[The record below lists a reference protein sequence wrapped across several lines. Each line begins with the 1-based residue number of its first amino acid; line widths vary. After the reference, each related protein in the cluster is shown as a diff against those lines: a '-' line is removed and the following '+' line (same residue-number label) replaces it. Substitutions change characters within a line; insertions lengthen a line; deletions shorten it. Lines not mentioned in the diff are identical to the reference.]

1 MSTEYEYVVRD
12 DRTSSKSNCPD
23 TNNGTV
29 GGSKL
34 AWGGGTLYPPKNF
47 YCLGKFSMAV
57 LIQKLWLKLAK
68 GKTLFLLCK
77 H

>member
-34 AWGGGTLYPPKNF
+34 HGEGGPFIPKKTFIADVNLNHLQILYDSSYSKVV
-47 YCLGKFSMAV
+47 A
-57 LIQKLWLKLAK
+57 
-68 GKTLFLLCK
+68 
-77 H
+77 

>member
-34 AWGGGTLYPPKNF
+34 AWGGGTLYP
-47 YCLGKFSMAV
+47 
-57 LIQKLWLKLAK
+57 QKTFIIWVNLLAINPLQIVYGSSHSK
-68 GKTLFLLCK
+68 VVS
-77 H
+77 

>member
-34 AWGGGTLYPPKNF
+34 HGEGGTLYP
-47 YCLGKFSMAV
+47 
-57 LIQKLWLKLAK
+57 QKTFIADVNLNHLQILYDSSHSKVVA
-68 GKTLFLLCK
+68 
-77 H
+77 

>member
-34 AWGGGTLYPPKNF
+34 HGEGGPFIPPNTF
-47 YCLGKFSMAV
+47 IVWVNL
-57 LIQKLWLKLAK
+57 LAINPLQIVYGSYHSK
-68 GKTLFLLCK
+68 VVA
-77 H
+77 